1 MINRR
6 LASWPTIGRERL
18 AYASKKLVASSF
30 LLFAFGTPSF
40 AEHRDIQL
48 ANTRFFS
55 PEETLLVNAL
65 HSWEDRNPTLASS
78 ALDSLLLLAP
88 KFGIAQALNELVQQ
102 PYPQAFDLHSTV
114 MANTANNATR
124 QEFEQRYQYFLNPV
138 PKGKLPTNL
147 LQLSGKQRHAVVVDM
162 QRNRLYLFE
171 QRQQQTFLVADLYAG
186 IGSKGIG
193 KQIEGDRKTP
203 IGVYFV
209 TQQLAD
215 NELDELYGIGA
226 YPVNYPNALDRA
238 RNRTGNGIW
247 IHGVPRSTW
256 TRAPL
261 SSRGC
266 VTIANRDFERLMG
279 RVEAGTTPVIFA
291 DQLSWVEPQQ
301 LQQEQDELLLAIQ
314 QWTEDWQSLRTA
326 KYLSH
331 YSENFIGQEKD
342 FATWK
347 EHKYRVNERK
357 EWIKVS
363 LQDISLFKDPTEDVV
378 VASFYQDYQSNNYRS
393 QGYKRQY
400 WQRQTDGSWKILLEN
415 SI

>member
-1 MINRR
+1 M
-6 LASWPTIGRERL
+6 
-18 AYASKKLVASSF
+18 AYAGKNLIASAF
-30 LLFAFGTPSF
+30 LLFAFGMPSY
-40 AEHRDIQL
+40 AEHRSIQL
-48 ANTRFFS
+48 ANARFFS

-65 HSWEDRNPTLASS
+65 HNWEDRNPTLASS

-88 KFGIAQALNELVQQ
+88 KFGIAQTLNQLVQQ
-102 PYPQAFDLHSTV
+102 PSTEAFDLYSTV
-114 MANTANNATR
+114 IANTANDATR
-124 QEFEQRYQYFLNPV
+124 EEFEQRYNYFLDPV
-138 PKGKLPTNL
+138 PSGKLPSNL
-147 LQLSGKQRHAVVVDM
+147 LQLSGTQRHAVAVDM
-162 QRNRLYLFE
+162 QRNRIYLFE
-171 QRQQQTFLVADLYAG
+171 QRQQQAFLVADLYAG

-193 KQIEGDRKTP
+193 KEVEGDKKTP
-203 IGVYFV
+203 VGVYFV

-226 YPVNYPNALDRA
+226 YPVNYPNALDKA

-256 TRAPL
+256 TRAPM

-314 QWTEDWQSLRTA
+314 QWSEDWQSLKTA
-326 KYLSH
+326 NYLSH
-331 YSENFIGQEKD
+331 YSENFVGQEKD

-347 EHKYRVNERK
+347 EHKYRVNEHK

-363 LQDISLFKDPTEDVV
+363 LEDISLFKDPTEDVV
-378 VASFYQDYQSNNYRS
+378 VATFFQDYQSNNYSS
-393 QGYKRQY
+393 QNYKRQY
-400 WQRQTDGSWKILLEN
+400 WQRQADGSWKILLEN
-415 SI
+415 SM